1 MIAIDWLYK
10 NKKYVLTAINGQK
23 GTKGRAWFAANE
35 IFHSFAVII
44 FERNRNKNYRD
55 MKNLIIAVCLLM
67 CMPLAAQTKV
77 VKKNAVKANN
87 FGITYSLPK
96 TELVVDAEVTKVVC
110 KAGPYYQYAEKYL
123 GVKDAITEDK
133 VYYELGKL
141 TMVNHG
147 VPDAD
152 NTYIVE
158 FKGGTVAPYAYL
170 TEEGLLCSINA
181 EYTPE
186 ESPLETIQKSAKKPA
201 KVTDASVLS
210 EELLMAGSTAR
221 QAEVAA
227 KQIYR
232 IRESRMNILTGE
244 ADNLPPDGEAM
255 KLVIQ
260 QLEEQEK
267 SLTNLF
273 TGIETKETTHY
284 EVSITPYDD
293 LEGEV
298 LFRFSTK
305 MGIVD
310 ADDLGGTPVCMNLKA
325 TDRAPVLDA
334 KEAEKK
340 EKSMKGIIY
349 NIPGKASVEISM
361 NRKTLYKGEAQITQ
375 FGTREGLAPVM
386 FEDKK
391 APVKVYFYPETG
403 AIKQIIQ

>member
-1 MIAIDWLYK
+1 
-10 NKKYVLTAINGQK
+10 
-23 GTKGRAWFAANE
+23 
-35 IFHSFAVII
+35 
-44 FERNRNKNYRD
+44 
-55 MKNLIIAVCLLM
+55 MKNLITIACLLFSL
-67 CMPLAAQTKV
+67 PLMAQTKV

-96 TELVVDAEVTKVVC
+96 TQLIVDSEVTKVTC
-110 KAGPYYQYAEKYL
+110 KAGPYYKYAEKYL

-133 VYYELGKL
+133 VYYELGKVSL
-141 TMVNHG
+141 ANKG
-147 VPDAD
+147 IPDTD

-158 FKGGTVAPYAYL
+158 FKSGTVAPYAYL
-170 TEEGLLCSINA
+170 TEDGLLCSINA

-186 ESPLETIQKSAKKPA
+186 ESELETIKKSGQTPA
-201 KVTDASVLS
+201 KVTDASVFS

-232 IRESRMNILTGE
+232 IRESRLNILTGD

-267 SLTNLF
+267 ALTNLF
-273 TGIETKETTHY
+273 TGIVTKETTHY
-284 EVSITPYDD
+284 EVNITPYDNLD
-293 LEGEV
+293 KEV
-298 LFRFSTK
+298 LFRFSNL

-310 ADDLGGTPVCMNLKA
+310 ADDLGGVPVYMNLKA
-325 TDRAPVLDA
+325 TERAPILDP

-349 NIPGKASVEISM
+349 NVPGKASIEINM
-361 NRKTLYKGEAQITQ
+361 NKKTLYKGDAQITQ
-375 FGTREGLAPVM
+375 FGSHEGLAPVM

>member
-1 MIAIDWLYK
+1 
-10 NKKYVLTAINGQK
+10 
-23 GTKGRAWFAANE
+23 
-35 IFHSFAVII
+35 
-44 FERNRNKNYRD
+44 
-55 MKNLIIAVCLLM
+55 MKNLIVAACLLL
-67 CMPLAAQTKV
+67 CMPLMAQTKV
-77 VKKNAVKANN
+77 VKKNAVKAND

-96 TELVVDAEVTKVVC
+96 TTLVVDAEVTKTTC

-123 GVKDAITEDK
+123 GVKDAVTEDK

-141 TMVNHG
+141 SLINKG

-158 FKGGTVAPYAYL
+158 FKSGTVAPYAYL
-170 TEEGLLCSINA
+170 TEDGLLCSINA

-186 ESPLETIQKSAKKPA
+186 ESELETIQKNAKETA
-201 KVTDASVLS
+201 KTNDASVLS

-232 IRESRMNILTGE
+232 IRESRLNILTGE
-244 ADNLPPDGEAM
+244 SDNLPPDGAAM

-267 SLTNLF
+267 ALTSLF
-273 TGIETKETTHY
+273 VGILTKETSHY

-293 LEGEV
+293 LDKEV
-298 LFRFSTK
+298 LFRFSSR

-310 ADDLGGTPVCMNLKA
+310 ADDLGGDPVYMNLKA
-325 TDRAPVLDA
+325 TDRAPALDA

-340 EKSMKGIIY
+340 EKSLKGIIY
-349 NIPGKASVEISM
+349 NIPGKANIEITM